1 VRITTLAP
9 LACAAGMVVI
19 TAGIPMFRVQGGLSA
34 WEIGDLKNT
43 PRVQLTGHI
52 HPTVQSAED
61 LGTLDPSRKLS
72 VSVVFGRSSSQ
83 QAALDQLLEDQQ
95 DPKSGKFHK
104 WITPAEY
111 ASAFG
116 LSEKSVEEIAAW
128 LQSKGAVVRAVSP
141 SRNRISF
148 EATAAQ
154 TETLFDVQLHRYR
167 VNGQIH
173 YANNTE
179 PTVPEPLSS
188 LVVGIRGLNDFRLK
202 PRSVGHRR
210 SVRAPL
216 SSDFTSSISGN
227 AYLAPDDFAT
237 IYDVKALYN
246 SGIDGTGQKIAVV
259 GQTDIQLTDIE
270 AFRTASGLTKNDPQV
285 VLDGTDPGTHLDD
298 MTEADLDLE
307 WSGAV
312 AKGATILY
320 INSTNVLNSFEYAIT
335 QDLAPVLSI
344 SYGAC
349 ESSYS
354 SSDIQTLESLTQQ
367 ANALG
372 LTIIAP
378 SGDSG
383 AADCDRS
390 TTSASQGLAVDLPA
404 SLPYVTGMGGTRFVE
419 GSNSSQYWNTTN
431 NSSNGSALSYIP
443 GEGWNDTA
451 ANSDLSATGGGA
463 SSLFS
468 KPSWQ
473 SGSGVPNDGHRD
485 VPDLALNASADH
497 DGYLMCTNGG
507 CTNGFRAADNTLT
520 VVGGTSAASPTFAGI
535 VALLDQKTGSS
546 QGNIN
551 STLYGLAAASSS
563 AFHDITT
570 GNNIVPCTSGTKD
583 CANGSLGYSAGRGY
597 DQVTGLGS
605 VDAFNLATDWP
616 ASTTNEANFELSVS
630 PSTITI
636 SRGSSSS
643 ATVSITA
650 VNSFSGTVTLSCS
663 VPSTFSASD
672 CSILPASIS
681 TSGTATVTIG
691 TLRAALPMDGK
702 EIPGN
707 ARPDSPRIQARA
719 PVVSV
724 LCVLLAPMLLAGSR
738 RRRLQA
744 VFGIC
749 LGLLAGTCT
758 GCGASQS
765 STPATGSSVSAG
777 SYTFKITGQS
787 GTLTHSSDIQITV
800 Q

>member
-1 VRITTLAP
+1 MRITTLAP

-34 WEIGDLKNT
+34 LEIGDLKNT

-52 HPTVQSAED
+52 HPMVRSAQD
-61 LGTLDPSRKLS
+61 VGTLDSSRRLS
-72 VSVVFGRSSSQ
+72 LAVVFGRSSSQ
-83 QAALDQLLEDQQ
+83 QAALDQLLKDQQ
-95 DPKSGKFHK
+95 DPKSSKFHK

-111 ASAFG
+111 ANAFG
-116 LSEKSVEEIAAW
+116 MSEKSVEEIATW
-128 LQSKGAVVRAVSP
+128 LKSKGAVVREVSP

-148 EATAAQ
+148 EATTAE
-154 TETLFDVQLHRYR
+154 TETLFDVQIHRYR
-167 VNGQIH
+167 VNGEFH
-173 YANNTE
+173 YSNNTE
-179 PTVPEPLSS
+179 PVVPEPLSG

-202 PRSVGHRR
+202 PRSVRNQRR
-210 SVRAPL
+210 VPAL
-216 SSDFTSSISGN
+216 LNSDFTSSISGN
-227 AYLAPDDFAT
+227 TYLAPDDFST

-246 SGIDGTGQKIAVV
+246 SGIDGTGQRIAVA

-285 VLDGTDPGTHLDD
+285 VLDGTDPGTNLND

-335 QDLAPVLSI
+335 QNLAPVLSI

-372 LTIIAP
+372 MTIIAP

-390 TTSASQGLAVDLPA
+390 TSSASQGLAVDLPA
-404 SLPYVTGMGGTRFVE
+404 SLPYVTGMGGTRFLE

-431 NSSNGSALSYIP
+431 NSSNGSALGYIP

-451 ANSDLSATGGGA
+451 ANSQFSASGGGA
-463 SSLFS
+463 SALFS

-473 SGSGVPNDGHRD
+473 SGSGVPSDGHRD

-520 VVGGTSAASPTFAGI
+520 IVGGTSAASPTFAGI
-535 VALLDQKTGSS
+535 VALLNQKTGSS

-563 AFHDITT
+563 AFHDVTT

-583 CANGSLGYSAGRGY
+583 CASGSLGYSAGTGY

-616 ASTTNEANFELSVS
+616 ASTTNEANFQLSVS
-630 PSTITI
+630 PSTVTI

-650 VNSFSGTVTLSCS
+650 MNSFSGTVTFSCS
-663 VPSTFSASD
+663 APSTFSTSD
-672 CSILPASIS
+672 CSISPASIS

-691 TLRAALPMDGK
+691 TLLAALQMDGN
-702 EIPGN
+702 EIQGK
-707 ARPDSPRIQARA
+707 ARPSGPRIEAWA

-724 LCVLLAPMLLAGSR
+724 LWVLLALMLWAGSR
-738 RRRLQA
+738 HRRRHV

-749 LGLLAGTCT
+749 LALLAGTCT

-765 STPATGSSVSAG
+765 SSAATGSSVSAG
-777 SYTFKITGQS
+777 SYTFQITGQS

>member
-1 VRITTLAP
+1 MTLNP
-9 LACAAGMVVI
+9 VACAAGIVVT
-19 TAGIPMFRVQGGLSA
+19 TAGIPTFRVQGLSPL
-34 WEIGDLKNT
+34 EIADLKNT
-43 PRVQLTGHI
+43 PRVQLAGHI
-52 HPTVQSAED
+52 HPMVRSAQD
-61 LGTLDPSRKLS
+61 VGKIDSSRRLS
-72 VSVVFGRSSSQ
+72 LAVVFGRSSSQ
-83 QAALDQLLEDQQ
+83 QAALDQLLKDQQ
-95 DPKSGKFHK
+95 DPKSSKFHK
-104 WITPAEY
+104 WLTPAEY
-111 ASAFG
+111 ANAFG
-116 LSEKSVEEIAAW
+116 MSEKSVEEIATW
-128 LQSKGAVVRAVSP
+128 LKSKGAVVREVSP

-148 EATAAQ
+148 EATTAE
-154 TETLFDVQLHRYR
+154 TETLFDVQIHRYR
-167 VNGQIH
+167 VNGEFH
-173 YANNTE
+173 YSNNTE
-179 PTVPEPLSS
+179 PVVPEPLSG

-202 PRSVGHRR
+202 PRSVRNQRR
-210 SVRAPL
+210 VPAPL

-285 VLDGTDPGTHLDD
+285 VLDGTDPGTNLDD

-312 AKGATILY
+312 AKNATILY
-320 INSTNVLNSFEYAIT
+320 VNSTNVLNSFEYAIT
-335 QDLAPVLSI
+335 QNLAPVLSI

-372 LTIIAP
+372 MTIIAP

-390 TTSASQGLAVDLPA
+390 TSSASQGLAVDLPA
-404 SLPYVTGMGGTRFVE
+404 SLPYVTGMGGTRFLE

-431 NSSNGSALSYIP
+431 NSSNGSALGYIP

-451 ANSDLSATGGGA
+451 ANSQFSASGGGA
-463 SSLFS
+463 SALFS

-473 SGSGVPNDGHRD
+473 SGSGVPSDGHRD

-497 DGYLMCTNGG
+497 DGYLMCTNGD

-520 VVGGTSAASPTFAGI
+520 IVGGTSAASPTFAGI
-535 VALLDQKTGSS
+535 VALLNQKTGAS

-563 AFHDITT
+563 AFHDVTT

-583 CANGSLGYSAGRGY
+583 CASGSLGYSAGTGY

-616 ASTTNEANFELSVS
+616 ASTTNEANFQISVS

-636 SRGSSSS
+636 SSGSLRS

-650 VNSFSGTVTLSCS
+650 LNSFSGTVTFSCS
-663 VPSTFSASD
+663 APSTFSTSD
-672 CSILPASIS
+672 CSISPASIS

-691 TLRAALPMDGK
+691 TLLAALQM
-702 EIPGN
+702 
-707 ARPDSPRIQARA
+707 
-719 PVVSV
+719 
-724 LCVLLAPMLLAGSR
+724 
-738 RRRLQA
+738 
-744 VFGIC
+744 
-749 LGLLAGTCT
+749 
-758 GCGASQS
+758 
-765 STPATGSSVSAG
+765 
-777 SYTFKITGQS
+777 
-787 GTLTHSSDIQITV
+787 
-800 Q
+800 